1 MKQQEWNL
9 KNHDFS
15 WHNDPLYR
23 QEKENSFKGINAI
36 SNEDINWANRINMY
50 EYGYMYFG
58 LV

>member
-50 EYGYMYFG
+50 EYGYMYF
-58 LV
+58 